1 MKKSR
6 IKNVYVHRIPITEE
20 QKNEIYDELAKYY
33 AKAIMDTIKSM
44 NLSPKQ
50 ISDIISKI

>member
-6 IKNVYVHRIPITEE
+6 IQNVYIHRITVTEE

-33 AKAIMDTIKSM
+33 AKAIMETMKSM

-50 ISDIISKI
+50 MSEIISKI

>member
-6 IKNVYVHRIPITEE
+6 IKNVYVHRIPITGE
-20 QKNEIYDELAKYY
+20 QKNEIYEELAKYY
-33 AKAIMDTIKSM
+33 AKAIMDTMKSM

-50 ISDIISKI
+50 MTEIISNI

>member
-6 IKNVYVHRIPITEE
+6 IQNVYIHRITVTEE

-33 AKAIMDTIKSM
+33 AKAIMETMKSM

-50 ISDIISKI
+50 ISEIISKI